1 MYFLLWLWVTYFLLA
16 LLPTLLIKHKYERIE
31 ASTPSLKTVHR
42 TVFLTVAFK
51 SCHPIAC
58 CIKKKRSTSVLL
70 FFLVR
75 VTGLEPARR
84 WTLEPKSSASA
95 NSATPANINLFSRY
109 LSTTRY
115 ILLYILGT
123 VKSFFIT
130 F

>member
-1 MYFLLWLWVTYFLLA
+1 MYFSFWLWVTYFLLS
-16 LLPTLLIKHKYERIE
+16 LLPTSLIKHKYERIE
-31 ASTPSLKTVHR
+31 ASTPSLKSVHW

-51 SCHPIAC
+51 SCHPMAC

-95 NSATPANINLFSRY
+95 NSATPANINLFSHY

-115 ILLYILGT
+115 ILLYILET